1 MAHDVFI
8 SYATKDKAMAD
19 AACATLEAR
28 SIRCWIA
35 PRDILAGTGWGE
47 AIVEAINQSQVMVL
61 VFSSHANESPHIR
74 REVDR
79 AVTKGVPIIPVRIED
94 VVPVK
99 ALEYYMSSVHWLD
112 ALTPPLEAHFNL
124 LADKVHVL
132 LRRSAEDRSQGASS
146 PAPPPPPLPKV
157 TRFPGGTLAV
167 AFAAAAVILGAAL
180 WLKPWTGSP
189 GPSQFVTKQ
198 TEVKPHD
205 GAASRP
211 PERTDRRPSVI
222 PPGAVAEAPN
232 RGEIERQ
239 VSQRLSEQGLSLR
252 VEVSA
257 DRIVTL
263 SGVVRNQE
271 QKVLAMNVARVPGVK
286 DVRPQ
291 INVQEKWQL
300 Q

>member
-8 SYATKDKAMAD
+8 SYASQDKPAAD

-28 SIRCWIA
+28 GIRCWIA

-47 AIVEAINQSQVMVL
+47 AIVDAINQSQVMVL

-94 VVPVK
+94 VVPAK

-132 LRRSAEDRSQGASS
+132 LGRSAEDRPQ
-146 PAPPPPPLPKV
+146 APLKV
-157 TRFPGGTLAV
+157 DKVRRLPGGAL
-167 AFAAAAVILGAAL
+167 AAAVAVAAIIIGAAL
-180 WLKPWTGSP
+180 WPNGH
-189 GPSQFVTKQ
+189 
-198 TEVKPHD
+198 TEVKQHD
-205 GAASRP
+205 GA
-211 PERTDRRPSVI
+211 TV
-222 PPGAVAEAPN
+222 GAPD
-232 RGEIERQ
+232 RGEIERL
-239 VSQRLSEQGLSLR
+239 VLRRLSENGLKLR
-252 VEVSA
+252 VEVGA
-257 DRIVTL
+257 DGIVTL

-271 QKVLAMNVARVPGVK
+271 QMALAMNVARVPGVK

-291 INVQEKWQL
+291 INVKGDWQ
-300 Q
+300 QQ

>member
-8 SYATKDKAMAD
+8 SYASQDKPAAD
-19 AACATLEAR
+19 AACATLEAHG
-28 SIRCWIA
+28 IRCWIA

-47 AIVEAINQSQVMVL
+47 AIVNAIHQSQVMVL

-112 ALTPPLEAHFNL
+112 ALTPPLEAHLNL

-132 LRRSAEDRSQGASS
+132 LRKQAEERPHPVPPSPP
-146 PAPPPPPLPKV
+146 PAPPVKKDTTLGPTRLPV
-157 TRFPGGTLAV
+157 WAL
-167 AFAAAAVILGAAL
+167 AAAAVVAAVIGTAL
-180 WLKPWTGSP
+180 WMKPWSP
-189 GPSQFVTKQ
+189 SSLAPPSTVPGQPEVTTHDNPAPQ
-198 TEVKPHD
+198 PLDATEPQQLQ
-205 GAASRP
+205 RL
-211 PERTDRRPSVI
+211 
-222 PPGAVAEAPN
+222 
-232 RGEIERQ
+232 
-239 VSQRLSEQGLSLR
+239 VSQRLQKEGFNLK
-252 VEVSA
+252 VDVNP

-263 SGVVRNQE
+263 TGIVRNQE
-271 QKVLAMNVARVPGVK
+271 QKALAMNVARVPGVK